1 MFQFFTAKV
10 GKVIEVTVADDSGDE
25 KDPVDVEKPVVDKPI
40 IGKPII
46 DKPIEKKKIPVAFL
60 ELDLAGEQQDSKPAV
75 VSTLVQ
81 GVRTNGKSSG
91 QLLPFKDGVTAH
103 LVFDLAF
110 VRRLEPGTLLRVE
123 WETRSGGVMADVL
136 ALARRK

>member
-10 GKVIEVTVADDSGDE
+10 EKVVEFKV
-25 KDPVDVEKPVVDKPI
+25 PVDVTDDADDDELQCIEKPVEPPK
-40 IGKPII
+40 GK
-46 DKPIEKKKIPVAFL
+46 KEPVAIV
-60 ELDLAGEQQDSKPAV
+60 ELQLSNELPHDTKHAV

-81 GVRTNGKSSG
+81 GVPTRGKSSG

-110 VRRLEPGTLLRVE
+110 VRRLKPGTLLRVE
-123 WETRSGGVMADVL
+123 WETRGGGIMGNVL
-136 ALARRK
+136 AFARQQ

>member
-10 GKVIEVTVADDSGDE
+10 DKVIEVTVAEDSGDE
-25 KDPVDVEKPVVDKPI
+25 KDPVDVEKPVVE
-40 IGKPII
+40 KPII
-46 DKPIEKKKIPVAFL
+46 DKPVEKKKIPVAFL

-110 VRRLEPGTLLRVE
+110 VRRLKPGTLLRVE
-123 WETRSGGVMADVL
+123 WETRSGGVMGDVL
-136 ALARRK
+136 AIARLK

>member
-10 GKVIEVTVADDSGDE
+10 GKVIEVTVAEDSGDE
-25 KDPVDVEKPVVDKPI
+25 KDPVDVEKPI
-40 IGKPII
+40 IEKPII
-46 DKPIEKKKIPVAFL
+46 DKPVEKKKIPVAFL

-110 VRRLEPGTLLRVE
+110 VRRLKPGTLLRVE

-136 ALARRK
+136 ALARLK